1 MSITERTSPQA
12 QPPPPDEVQEE
23 VMLSRR
29 ELVVLT
35 HLTEDMTL
43 EQLAAI
49 LFVTRNTVKSQLRSI
64 YRKVGVSN
72 REDILRWARD
82 RGIS

>member
-1 MSITERTSPQA
+1 MSITERTTPQS
-12 QPPPPDEVQEE
+12 PPDESQEE
-23 VMLSRR
+23 VVLSRR

-64 YRKVGVSN
+64 YRKVGVST
-72 REDILRWARD
+72 RPEILAWARE

>member
-1 MSITERTSPQA
+1 MSITERTTEQS
-12 QPPPPDEVQEE
+12 PPPDEAQEE
-23 VMLSRR
+23 VVLSRR

-43 EQLAAI
+43 EQLAGI

-64 YRKVGVSN
+64 YRKVGVSS

>member
-1 MSITERTSPQA
+1 MSITERTTPQSP
-12 QPPPPDEVQEE
+12 PEESREE
-23 VMLSRR
+23 VVLSRR

-35 HLTEDMTL
+35 HLTDDMTL

-64 YRKVGVSN
+64 YRKVGVST
-72 REDILRWARD
+72 RPEILAWARA

>member
-1 MSITERTSPQA
+1 MSITERTSDQSPL
-12 QPPPPDEVQEE
+12 PVEVPEE
-23 VMLSRR
+23 IRLSRR
-29 ELVVLT
+29 ELVVLR

-64 YRKVGVSN
+64 YRKVGVST

>member
-1 MSITERTSPQA
+1 MSTTERTSA
-12 QPPPPDEVQEE
+12 QSPPSDEARAE
-23 VMLSRR
+23 VALSRR
-29 ELVVLT
+29 ELVVLS

-64 YRKVGVSN
+64 YRKAGVST

>member
-1 MSITERTSPQA
+1 MSITERTSPKS
-12 QPPPPDEVQEE
+12 PPPDGVQEE
-23 VMLSRR
+23 VVLSRR

-72 REDILRWARD
+72 RADILRWARD

>member
-1 MSITERTSPQA
+1 MSITERTSPQS
-12 QPPPPDEVQEE
+12 PPPDEVQEE
-23 VMLSRR
+23 VVLSRR

>member
-1 MSITERTSPQA
+1 MSITERTSPKS
-12 QPPPPDEVQEE
+12 PPPDEVQEE
-23 VMLSRR
+23 VVLSRR

-72 REDILRWARD
+72 RADILRWARD

>member
-1 MSITERTSPQA
+1 MSITERTSQS
-12 QPPPPDEVQEE
+12 PPPDEVQEE
-23 VMLSRR
+23 VVLSRR

-72 REDILRWARD
+72 RADILRWARD

>member
-1 MSITERTSPQA
+1 MSITQRTSA
-12 QPPPPDEVQEE
+12 QPSTTGDATQEV
-23 VMLSRR
+23 VLSRR
-29 ELVVLT
+29 ELVVLS

-49 LFVTRNTVKSQLRSI
+49 LFVSRNTVKSQLRSI
-64 YRKVGVSN
+64 YRKVGVST

>member
-1 MSITERTSPQA
+1 MSTTERTSA
-12 QPPPPDEVQEE
+12 QSPPEVEAQED
-23 VMLSRR
+23 VALSRR

-64 YRKVGVSN
+64 YRKVGVST

>member
-1 MSITERTSPQA
+1 MSITERTSA
-12 QPPPPDEVQEE
+12 ESPPPDEVQEE
-23 VMLSRR
+23 VVLSRR

-72 REDILRWARD
+72 RADILRWARD

>member
-1 MSITERTSPQA
+1 MSITERTTEQS
-12 QPPPPDEVQEE
+12 PPPDEAQEE
-23 VMLSRR
+23 VVLSRR

-43 EQLAAI
+43 EQLAGI

-64 YRKVGVSN
+64 YRKVGVST

>member
-1 MSITERTSPQA
+1 MSTTERTNSQA
-12 QPPPPDEVQEE
+12 RPTEE
-23 VMLSRR
+23 HEPVALSRR
-29 ELVVLT
+29 ELVVLS

-43 EQLAAI
+43 EELAAV

-64 YRKVGVSN
+64 YRKAGVST
-72 REDILRWARD
+72 RPDILRWARD